1 MTLGPAPRL
10 SGKPLNFRLAV
21 ICIAA
26 AAVGLSM
33 VAISFAK
40 LLLVICGLAVIFTMY
55 REPDESS
62 PLKGMATPVAVL
74 IALMAFALSLFW
86 TIAPPAEALGS
97 LAKYGKLLMI
107 LLMLLVIRDR
117 REAGYALGA
126 FALTQSFLLISSWM
140 LFAKLPV
147 PWATSRMAATEYSVF
162 SSYLDQGIISAVFAA
177 VCWHLRVL
185 VPGRFGRQ
193 AAVFMTFAALANVL
207 FVLSGRSGH
216 VVAIALVSMA
226 IIWELPKKYRV
237 IAVLIPF
244 LIAFGLYVSSSRVK
258 DRLTQVR
265 TEVDSYSTLVE
276 PATSSGIRLNLW
288 RRALQTVEQHPLA
301 GTGIGSWSTQFNRLQ
316 REQNPAHEDISSN
329 GNPHQEYLMWGVQ
342 LGVPGIVIFLA
353 LLLSVY
359 KDTLGMQKD
368 EARAAQSALAGL
380 AVACLFNSSI
390 YDAQIGDF
398 FCILLGLLL
407 ALGRRQ
413 TFSNPATPPHREC
426 PA

>member
-1 MTLGPAPRL
+1 MTPGPAPRL
-10 SGKPLNFRLAV
+10 FSKTLIFRLAV

-26 AAVGLSM
+26 ASVGLSM

-40 LLLVICGLAVIFTMY
+40 LLLVVCGLGVLLTLH
-55 REPDESS
+55 RHPDANS
-62 PLKGMATPVAVL
+62 PLKGMATPAAVL
-74 IALMAFALSLFW
+74 IALLAFALSLFW
-86 TIAPPAEALGS
+86 TIAPPEEALGS

-107 LLMLLVIRDR
+107 LLMLIVIRDR
-117 REAGYALGA
+117 RDASYALGA
-126 FALTQSFLLISSWM
+126 FALTQSFLLASSWL

-147 PWATSRMAATEYSVF
+147 PWATSKMAATEFSVF

-177 VCWHLRVL
+177 VCWHLRAL

-193 AAVFMTFAALANVL
+193 VAAFMAFAALANVL

-226 IIWELPKKYRV
+226 IIWELPKKYWA
-237 IAVLIPF
+237 IAALIPF
-244 LIAFGLYVSSSRVK
+244 LIAFGLYFGSSKVR

-265 TEVDSYSTLVE
+265 DEVSSYSTLVE

-288 RRALQTVEQHPLA
+288 RRALQTVEQHPLS

-316 REQNPAHEDISSN
+316 RAQNPAHVDINSN

-353 LLLSVY
+353 LLLSLY
-359 KDTLGMQKD
+359 RDTLTMEKD
-368 EARAAQSALAGL
+368 VARAARSVVAALT
-380 AVACLFNSSI
+380 VACLFNASV

-413 TFSNPATPPHREC
+413 TALTSVTLLHRER